1 MVRIRDLAWGLAIA
15 SVIMSGPRPAL
26 ADPITLTGNAASD
39 FSDNGSTTVA
49 IDQGPGYIQGPTGST
64 AGQLVAGVD
73 IQNILLNYNAS
84 TDTLSVGIQG
94 YQNVAGQ
101 EEIFGD
107 ASGNPNPSLDAN
119 PNFGGL
125 KSFAIAFAPTSLNA
139 SGQEVAGT
147 PTIVAGIP
155 QNKAEAGT
163 GTIDGFSVAKNTN
176 NTAGLEFSFGTQ
188 IANSGNLA
196 FNPSAAQPD
205 AEFTINNFSKISG
218 VSLANGFYIEAYS
231 GTPGSGDGKVQTEWI
246 KIPPLGEQTLPEPT
260 TWIVWAALAGGVAFR
275 FRRSRRNRP

>member
-1 MVRIRDLAWGLAIA
+1 MVRIRDLAWGLTVAA
-15 SVIMSGPRPAL
+15 VIMSGPRAAL
-26 ADPITLTGNAASD
+26 ADPINFTGNAASD
-39 FSDNGSTTVA
+39 FSVPGTATVA

-73 IQNILLNYNAS
+73 IQNILLNYNSS

-147 PTIVAGIP
+147 PTIIAGIP
-155 QNKAEAGT
+155 QNKATAGT
-163 GTIDGFSVAKNTN
+163 GIDGFSVAQNTN

-218 VSLANGFYIEAYS
+218 VGLTNGFYIEAYS
-231 GTPGSGDGKVQTEWI
+231 GTPGSGDGKVQTQWI
-246 KIPPLGEQTLPEPT
+246 YVPPLEPQVLPEPT
-260 TWIVWAALAGGVAFR
+260 TWMVWAALAGGVAFR
-275 FRRSRRNRP
+275 FRRSRRIRP